1 VSRRDGTP
9 SRPLEGSDPGDLRL
23 VQEVTWRLLAMVERL
38 QQGFA
43 AHAGEFGLSAAQAKL
58 LMQLQPSEELPMRAL
73 AERLRYD
80 PSNLTGLVDKLEERG
95 AVRRRP
101 DPRDRRVK
109 ALVIT
114 EEGVRLRD
122 GFWERVVHDPGPLE
136 RLDRAQLRRLQDLLG
151 RALAEEPADRKG

>member
-1 VSRRDGTP
+1 VSPRREPPAPP
-9 SRPLEGSDPGDLRL
+9 SGDLRL
-23 VQEVTWRLLAMVERL
+23 VQEVTWLLLAAVDLL

-43 AHAGEFGLSAAQAKL
+43 AHAGRLGLSAAQAKV
-58 LMQLQPSEELPMRAL
+58 LMQLQPSEALPMRAL

-114 EEGVRLRD
+114 DEGMRLRD
-122 GFWERVVHDPGPLE
+122 GFWERLVRDPGPLG
-136 RLDRAQLRRLQDLLG
+136 RLSRAQLRSLQDLL
-151 RALAEEPADRKG
+151 RHAVEDH